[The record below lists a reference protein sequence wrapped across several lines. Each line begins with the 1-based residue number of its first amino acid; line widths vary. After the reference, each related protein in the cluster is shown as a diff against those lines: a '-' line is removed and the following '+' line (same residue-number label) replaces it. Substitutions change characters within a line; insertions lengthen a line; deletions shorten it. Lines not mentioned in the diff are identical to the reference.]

1 MKSKEMLFPKKKKT
15 NVVGSK
21 CMEFIVMLFS
31 KERKPMCYGWFH
43 VKETQ
48 RNVFFLNRKT
58 NVIISKCIE
67 PIMMLFS
74 KGKKPMCYD
83 WFQVNETQ

>member
-1 MKSKEMLFPKKKKT
+1 MLQLDSKGMKSKEMLFPKKKKT

-48 RNVFFLNRKT
+48 RNVFFLNKE
-58 NVIISKCIE
+58 NQC
-67 PIMMLFS
+67 
-74 KGKKPMCYD
+74 D
-83 WFQVNETQ
+83 HFQVY